1 MAVVHRHALMP
12 YSARTMFDIVND
24 VAAYPNFLPWCG
36 DAKILTESDQAM
48 TASVLMK
55 KGKLNHWFSTAN
67 KMIPGEKIEMT
78 LIDGPFKSLD
88 GVWEFTAF
96 DETTSKVNLVLHFEF
111 SSGIT
116 ALLLSPIFTQIANSM
131 VDSFCSR
138 AHELNRL

>member
-1 MAVVHRHALMP
+1 
-12 YSARTMFDIVND
+12 
-24 VAAYPNFLPWCG
+24 
-36 DAKILTESDQAM
+36 
-48 TASVLMK
+48 MK

-67 KMIPGEKIEMT
+67 SMIPGEKIEMT

-96 DETTSKVNLVLHFEF
+96 DENTSKVQLVLNFEF

-116 ALLLSPIFTQIANSM
+116 ALLLSPIFSQIANSM

>member
-1 MAVVHRHALMP
+1 MSVVHRHALMP

-24 VAAYPNFLPWCG
+24 VATYPEFLPWCG
-36 DAKILTESDQAM
+36 DTKISCETEHAM
-48 TASVLMK
+48 QASVLMK
-55 KGKLNHWFSTAN
+55 KGKLNHWFTTSN
-67 KMIPGEKIEMT
+67 KMISGEKIEIT

-88 GVWEFTAF
+88 GVWEFIAF
-96 DETTSKVNLVLHFEF
+96 DETSSKVKLVLNFEF

-116 ALLLSPIFTQIANSM
+116 AILLSPIFTQIANSM

>member
-1 MAVVHRHALMP
+1 MAIVNRHALMP

-24 VAAYPNFLPWCG
+24 VAAYPQFLPWCG
-36 DAKILTESDQAM
+36 DARITSETDQAM
-48 TASVLMK
+48 QASVLMK
-55 KGKLNHWFSTAN
+55 KGRLNHWFSTAN
-67 KMIPGEKIEMT
+67 SMIPAKKIEMT

-96 DETTSKVNLVLHFEF
+96 DETTSKVTLILNFEF

>member
-1 MAVVHRHALMP
+1 VAVVHRHALMP

-24 VAAYPNFLPWCG
+24 VAAYPKFLPWCG
-36 DAKILTESDQAM
+36 DTKIACETDQSM
-48 TASVLMK
+48 QASVLMK

-67 KMIPGEKIEMT
+67 SMIPGEKIEMA

-96 DETTSKVNLVLHFEF
+96 DENTSKVKLVLNFEF

-116 ALLLSPIFTQIANSM
+116 ALLLSPIFSQIANSM

>member
-1 MAVVHRHALMP
+1 MPVVDRHALMP
-12 YSARTMFDIVND
+12 YSAQTMFDIVND
-24 VAAYPNFLPWCG
+24 VAAYPKFLPWCG
-36 DAKILTESDQAM
+36 DTKIISKTDRAM
-48 TASVLMK
+48 KASVLMK
-55 KGKLNHWFSTAN
+55 KGKLNHWFTTAN
-67 KMIPGEKIEMT
+67 NMVPGEKIEMK
-78 LIDGPFKSLD
+78 LVDGPFKSLD

-96 DETTSKVNLVLHFEF
+96 DETTSKVKLILNFEF